1 MADRYGCAK
10 AGMPASTLRKRG
22 GRRRGTCSLAL
33 RTMNLRR
40 LALAIAIA
48 ASIGIVA
55 PRAASAG
62 IGGHSVRDVNTASR
76 ELPRTPPI
84 VPAVIVLAA
93 IGTAV
98 VRINRRGGPR

>member
-1 MADRYGCAK
+1 
-10 AGMPASTLRKRG
+10 
-22 GRRRGTCSLAL
+22 
-33 RTMNLRR
+33 MNLRR
-40 LALAIAIA
+40 LAFAIAIA
-48 ASIGIVA
+48 APAAILA

-62 IGGHSVRDVNTASR
+62 IEGRSGFDVNAASR